1 MTEIVINNTS
11 LDIYKDIPVSL
22 NFSIADIRNPEK
34 RNTSFSKTITVP
46 GSKKNN
52 LLFSHIFEIS
62 KESNSEDI
70 TNFSPDFN
78 PSIKASCRVYVDTM
92 LQLDGYCQLLKVIK
106 TKNTYDYE
114 ICVFGVIG
122 DFFTSLDG
130 RFLTDLDFS
139 EYAHALTQTSI
150 ERSWNN
156 SIKKDGLD
164 YINFDNTYSFI
175 GSVLMKVV
183 LADTLETVGPS
194 LDASV
199 VAGSI
204 IYINEISYKVIS
216 RTPVTGH
223 IRLNITPVA
232 PAAIGVEL
240 VVYIGGGITS
250 SVPIGEGY
258 VYPCINYGYGTSM
271 YQYDALTMY
280 PAIYLKSYIDK
291 IFKLAGFTYSGN
303 FKDLE
308 LFKRIVIPASSNVER
323 VSNSTKFA
331 NSANQDYIVDTVIQ
345 TSSPTLLGLKKTV
358 LLFPNTI
365 NDVSNLFDVTNGV
378 YTVKRSGM
386 YEIVVNYNIT
396 VVGNT
401 VIGGVQDGVYV
412 PGIVDINAEGTTV
425 QPTVFSPFANPQHIA
440 YYQDGTFTGQFKIP
454 SQYLNQ
460 GNKVRVFLNA
470 FNGNTVTV
478 NTGMEILISP
488 ISIPIQIGD
497 VFLLNSVIPKNIGLK
512 DFVLSWFK
520 LFNLYV
526 SVDPNNSRNLIIE
539 SAKDFYNNNEVVE
552 WSDKLDRGSSIEIL
566 PVSEVEG
573 KNYVFA
579 YKEDSDYYNK
589 LYKETYKE
597 TYGNR
602 DVGVINDFVKGKK
615 EITLIFSPTISVDS
629 PLNKMVVPHI
639 LTRDDDGTFS
649 PFDSNIR
656 ILYYAGLK
664 DCSGAFKI
672 MYGTSNVSY
681 TSYPYVGHVDDP
693 FSPNLDLLFE
703 IPKVVYWNTSVYT
716 TANTYNVYYRKFI
729 DEITDKN
736 SKLLRGKFRLKGSD
750 IFKLDFKN
758 FIQVDNIN
766 YRLNRVLDYNP
777 IEPGVCTVELSKI
790 KNGVDYSAYQIDL
803 TPKIV
808 ANLIQG
814 GLDEVRNPFATSYIQ
829 LIQGGLDE
837 VQAAFSDSDIKIIN
851 GGTD

>member
-52 LLFSHIFEIS
+52 LLFSHIFNIS

-139 EYAHALTQTSI
+139 DYSHELTQSNI
-150 ERSWNN
+150 ERSWNIG
-156 SIKKDGLD
+156 IKKDGLD
-164 YINFDNTYSFI
+164 YDNFVTTYEVTKSGEVFDSNTVISYLTSSPEFLN
-175 GSVLMKVV
+175 G
-183 LADTLETVGPS
+183 DT
-194 LDASV
+194 
-199 VAGSI
+199 
-204 IYINEISYKVIS
+204 IYIN
-216 RTPVTGH
+216 GL
-223 IRLNITPVA
+223 LNIVVARAVVGANLAIALSIPTLLTP
-232 PAAIGVEL
+232 GTL
-240 VVYIGGGITS
+240 ITITKGQIKT
-250 SVPIGEGY
+250 PIGEGY
-258 VYPCINYGYGTSM
+258 LYPCINYGYGTSM

-331 NSANQDYIVDTVIQ
+331 NSANQDYIVDTVVQ

-386 YEIVVNYNIT
+386 YEIIVNYNIT

-401 VIGGVQDGVYV
+401 VIGGDQDGRYV

-597 TYGNR
+597 IYGNR
-602 DVGVINDFVKGKK
+602 DVSVINDFVKGKK

-693 FSPNLDLLFE
+693 FGPNLDLLFE

-736 SKLLRGKFRLKGSD
+736 SKLLRAKFRLKGSD
-750 IFKLDFKN
+750 IFKLNFKN

-803 TPKIV
+803 NPKV
-808 ANLIQG
+808 FANLIQG
-814 GLDEVRNPFATSYIQ
+814 GLDEVRDAFATSYIQ

-837 VQAAFSDSDIKIIN
+837 VQGAFSDSDIKIIN